1 MADAEGGVSVVMVAE
16 GKITGIDAE
25 ATCCPIVTDDPPNS
39 AIFVLTLVGV
49 KVSTITCNCPVL
61 DVDKV
66 RASVPSEPAMST
78 GLPATA
84 APLAASPTT
93 VTAFVIVVTVVIVPL
108 SITV

>member
-1 MADAEGGVSVVMVAE
+1 MKEDVYKRQILVLIFMGVR
-16 GKITGIDAE
+16 
-25 ATCCPIVTDDPPNS
+25 
-39 AIFVLTLVGV
+39 
-49 KVSTITCNCPVL
+49 VSTITCNCPVL

-84 APLAASPTT
+84 EPLAASPTT